1 MSLSSQN
8 NGARKMLSA
17 TSISLAR
24 VKNVSNKATFLDW
37 FRVKISRHLQHGF
50 TTFNFNKTLFTFS

>member
-1 MSLSSQN
+1 
-8 NGARKMLSA
+8 MLSA